1 MEQDRLDRE
10 AVPAEVWVKVEV
22 KEEAEWAGHLPQD
35 REEIVSVPAVA
46 IRSLTSQANHA
57 IK

>member
-22 KEEAEWAGHLPQD
+22 KEEVEWAGHLPQG
-35 REEIVSVPAVA
+35 RAEIVSVRNAA
-46 IRSLTSQANHA
+46 TKFLML
-57 IK
+57 